1 MTLTRLPHRPHRDTQ
16 IIYIYRQISVL
27 GLRRFGRFGV
37 FASVWIAYL
46 PGHCKLTLPR
56 RGRQIHVWTPTT
68 GPLQAHF
75 TPQGPTNPRLDP
87 YYGATA
93 SSLYCAGADKS
104 TSGPLLP
111 GHCKVTLPRKGRQIH
126 VWNLTKG
133 PLQAH
138 FAPQGPTNPRL
149 DPCYWATASSL
160 YK

>member
-1 MTLTRLPHRPHRDTQ
+1 MLVTEDSHTLGFLTARATASSLYPAGAEKSTT
-16 IIYIYRQISVL
+16 
-27 GLRRFGRFGV
+27 GL
-37 FASVWIAYL
+37 L
-46 PGHCKLTLPR
+46 LLGHCKVTLPR
-56 RGRQIHVWTPTT
+56 KGRQIHVWTPTT